1 MQLPFDVYARQQP
14 SLARQ
19 MNLKDTQDL
28 LKAILQGKKPPG
40 AFLAEQLQMPLSL
53 NIDFGDYALGE
64 QKARQIIAAD
74 PSRPEGHF
82 ALGVACIEF
91 ERYPEAM
98 AAFQEVLRLNP
109 KHAATL
115 YNIGYT
121 WMKMNEP
128 AQALPWL
135 EKALRQ
141 DGRHTGAWE
150 QLGRAYQQSSRVKE
164 AIAAWKMGLRLEP
177 GSEIFQRLL
186 HEAGAGPAPKP
197 EAMPPYIRRYQ
208 EMVAQVQERMH
219 NPEVFHSGSVTLT
232 VESEIGFTLE
242 DSQNPANITVYAGG
256 PFQFGHISDGE
267 LLDFMGGIKLAVR
280 MVGGGNTRQIAILVY
295 YQNETR
301 FHYKTHIERGK
312 SVEKDVEGRF
322 CVTEIPDMFKVRMD
336 ADFATP
342 YGDPMYG
349 RMIYLRQGNQ
359 PGVMVNT
366 FGLERLKSK

>member
-19 MNLKDTQDL
+19 MNLKDTEDL
-28 LKAILQGKKPPG
+28 LKAILQRKKPPG

-208 EMVAQVQERMH
+208 EMVAQVQERMY

-232 VESEIGFTLE
+232 AESEIGFTLE

-280 MVGGGNTRQIAILVY
+280 MVGGGYTRQIAILVY

>member
-232 VESEIGFTLE
+232 AESEIGFTLE